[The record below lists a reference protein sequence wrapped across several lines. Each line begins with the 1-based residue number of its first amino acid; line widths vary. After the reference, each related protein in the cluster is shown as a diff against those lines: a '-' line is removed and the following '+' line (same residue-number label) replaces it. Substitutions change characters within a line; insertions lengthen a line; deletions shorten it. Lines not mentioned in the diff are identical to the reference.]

1 MKLSD
6 LAWNKSYSVYKAFIY
21 HPFNQDLMS
30 GTLPMSKFSYYM
42 EQDSYYIRNEARVEG
57 DIVSLINEEYMDD
70 FLGYSFDSLLYLK
83 TVDYF
88 FEITNSTKI
97 GNLTAA
103 SIDYSNHILS
113 RNSFEESVAAILP
126 CFWFYSEAGVYM
138 ADNMSDNNPYAQW
151 IDSYSSEEFS
161 KKTNKLIDIFDYL
174 ADHSTPNMREA
185 MVDAFYKSA
194 IKEVIFYNDI
204 YDMRYYDDAYL

>member
-1 MKLSD
+1 
-6 LAWNKSYSVYKAFIY
+6 
-21 HPFNQDLMS
+21 
-30 GTLPMSKFSYYM
+30 
-42 EQDSYYIRNEARVEG
+42 
-57 DIVSLINEEYMDD
+57 
-70 FLGYSFDSLLYLK
+70 
-83 TVDYF
+83 
-88 FEITNSTKI
+88 
-97 GNLTAA
+97 
-103 SIDYSNHILS
+103 
-113 RNSFEESVAAILP
+113 
-126 CFWFYSEAGVYM
+126 M